1 MKFNVTV
8 LYLNTN
14 IFQMNQ
20 SDQKDPLAAM
30 RFRAMDLLA
39 RREHSRVEL
48 QRKLRDKFPEHVE
61 LIDTVIAGLMR
72 DQLQSDERFAEA
84 FVSFRTKKGQGPHRI
99 SLELQQRG
107 VSDSIIDAVL
117 SINDIT
123 WYQLARDVLDK
134 KYGGKPCSDFKE
146 QAKRRQFLHYRG
158 FNSDQISACFNS
170 TDFSDD

>member
-1 MKFNVTV
+1 
-8 LYLNTN
+8 
-14 IFQMNQ
+14 MNQ
-20 SDQKDPLAAM
+20 SDQTNPLASM

-61 LIDTVIAGLMR
+61 LVATVISGLQR
-72 DQLQSDERFAEA
+72 DELQSDERFAEA
-84 FVSFRTKKGQGPHRI
+84 FASSRIKKGQGLNRI

-107 VSDSIIDAVL
+107 VSTSIIDAVW
-117 SINDIT
+117 SNNDT
-123 WYQLARDVLDK
+123 DWYQLARAVLVK

-170 TDFSDD
+170 TDFNDD